1 MRARLRTPSGSHL
14 RWPDRRDEMAPAKPY
29 RFVPMPLELI
39 EFPADDLARARRFWE
54 SLLEVSLDERRDGEG
69 QGLQTHEDRPSLGL
83 HERGRGPGDR
93 FSLPYF
99 RVPDLVR
106 ALERVVEL
114 EGSVVHPGERWAIC
128 RDSEG
133 SPFGLAAE

>member
-1 MRARLRTPSGSHL
+1 MWRKAVSST
-14 RWPDRRDEMAPAKPY
+14 A
-29 RFVPMPLELI
+29 VPLELI
-39 EFPADDLARARRFWE
+39 EFPADDPVPAATETVLDI
-54 SLLEVSLDERRDGEG
+54 SLDERREGEG
-69 QGLQTHEDRPSLGL
+69 QGLQTRDDCPSLGL
-83 HERGRGPGDR
+83 HKRGRGPGDR
-93 FSLPYF
+93 FALPYF
-99 RVPDLVR
+99 RVPDLAR